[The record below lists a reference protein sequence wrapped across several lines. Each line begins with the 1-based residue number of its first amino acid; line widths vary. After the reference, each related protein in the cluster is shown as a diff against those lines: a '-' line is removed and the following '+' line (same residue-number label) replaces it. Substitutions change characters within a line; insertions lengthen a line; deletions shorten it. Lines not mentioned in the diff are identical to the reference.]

1 MKKILI
7 CIDSLRGG
15 GAEKVLIDLLN
26 KIASKYEITL
36 FLIFNDGLHKENLP
50 ANIKVKYLVNSRNA
64 LLQKNKKV
72 AAILEKAISIMF
84 KNVPPNIL
92 YRIFVRNSYEVE
104 IAFLEGKS
112 TKLISG
118 SNQLSKKI
126 AWVHTNLKNHHWT
139 KALYKNLDEEKQQY
153 RSFNEIV
160 FVSHDSLE
168 GYLEKFR
175 EENNRKLK
183 VIYNPIDELDIKD
196 KLKMSEESYN
206 EFTIC
211 SIGRL
216 GKEKGFD
223 RLLRAHAKLISQGLY
238 HNLIILGDGVE
249 KDNLIKLR
257 EELKVT
263 KTVKFLGFKKNPYKY
278 IKNANLFVCSSRTEG
293 YSLVLAEAM
302 IIGLPVLS
310 TACGGTKEILENGKY
325 GMVVENS
332 ERGIYQGIQYLMHN
346 REKIEYYKSM
356 SEKRSRD
363 FRIDKSIKQITELL

>member
-15 GAEKVLIDLLN
+15 GAEKVLTDLLN

-50 ANIKVKYLVNSRNA
+50 ANIKVKYLVNNRNA

-72 AAILEKAISIMF
+72 GAILEKAISIMF
-84 KNVPPNIL
+84 RNVPPNIL

-139 KALYKNLDEEKQQY
+139 KVLYKNVDEEKKQY

-160 FVSHDSLE
+160 FVSQDSLE
-168 GYLEKFR
+168 GYLEKFG

-183 VIYNPIDELDIKD
+183 VIYNPIDELNIKD

-249 KDNLIKLR
+249 KDNLIKLC